1 MTFVKSSFATNP
13 SGVDSAAT
21 WASAAALIL
30 QRKVAHLEHT
40 LLQALERQSNN
51 KAGPSSKLKL
61 CLHDLIPEVV
71 PEVAAPFASAVGRD
85 AAAVA
90 VVSSCD
96 AGRVLREVFA
106 AVTADLVAA
115 TSCDDI
121 SCYAVADASLRAP
134 RVKPFRRTI

>member
-1 MTFVKSSFATNP
+1 MTSSSRRGLDAPP
-13 SGVDSAAT
+13 SRGSH
-21 WASAAALIL
+21 ASKKTA
-30 QRKVAHLEHT
+30 QLEHA
-40 LLQALERQSNN
+40 LLQVLERQSIN
-51 KAGPSSKLKL
+51 KAGPSSTLEL

-71 PEVAAPFASAVGRD
+71 PEVAATLASTIGRD